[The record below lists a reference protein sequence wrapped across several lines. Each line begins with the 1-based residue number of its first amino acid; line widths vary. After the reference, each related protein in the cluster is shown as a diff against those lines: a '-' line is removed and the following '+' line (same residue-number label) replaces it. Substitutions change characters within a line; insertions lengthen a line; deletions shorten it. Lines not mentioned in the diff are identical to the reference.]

1 MHPATPVLKDLVLV
15 GGGHSHVIVIKSFGM
30 EPMPGVRLTVIS
42 RDVQAPYS
50 GMLPGLIAGHYSF
63 DEAHIDLRPLARFA
77 GARFLRDEVIGV
89 DPVRKTIACR
99 GRPPVPYDVLSIN
112 IGSTPGLQVP
122 GAAGAVVVKPIDGFW
137 RRWELLRDRCL
148 ARRHETCIGVVGGGA
163 GGVELLLAVQYRL
176 RQLLRDQGRAATHLH
191 FHLLTATDEIL
202 QEHNSRVRSKFTDV
216 LAERGVSVHS
226 GSRVTRVLSADDTA
240 GDAASDRAG
249 DGAVD
254 GEAPDPHLEADAPT
268 RAASVGLPRAHRVEL
283 EGGGSLD
290 LDEVLWVT
298 TARAAA
304 WPEESGLDVDERGF
318 IRVQDTLQAISYPD
332 IFAAGDI
339 AAVDD
344 HPRPKAGVFAVRQG
358 PPLAANLRACLLGEP
373 AAPFHPQEKFLSLI
387 STGDRYAIASRGE
400 WAAEGAWVWRWKDR
414 IDRRFMDN
422 FNELPAMQ
430 AADSEGDGYVDPR
443 LLDDASAAELVRS
456 GDADLQHLPGGLSDT
471 EKALDAIS
479 TVAMRCGGCGAKVG
493 ATVLHRVLAAL
504 EPVSRPDVVVGL
516 DAADDAAIVE
526 VPAGKQLVQTVDFFR
541 DFIDDPNVFGK
552 VAANHA
558 LGDIFAMGAEPQTVL
573 ATVTI
578 PYGLEAKIE
587 ADLLQLLG
595 GAVEVFNEENTAL
608 VGGHTGEG
616 AELAVGFA
624 VNGLIEAD
632 AALGKNGM
640 RPGDGLILTKPLGTG
655 ALFAAH
661 MRRRAKGRWIE
672 AALRS
677 MMQSSRAAAAC
688 CIEHGAT
695 AMTDVT
701 GFGLLGHLVEMTKAS
716 GVDATLDLSV
726 VPALDGALEVMR
738 AGVFSSLQAQNVRL
752 RRAIDNL
759 EEAAAHP
766 AHALL
771 FDPQTAGGLLASVP
785 GANVVACVN
794 ALRAR
799 GYGRAVA
806 IGEVRDSDFGAA
818 PVRLLC

>member
-1 MHPATPVLKDLVLV
+1 MNPAAPILKDLVLV
-15 GGGHSHVIVIKSFGM
+15 GGGHSHVSVIKSFGM
-30 EPMPGVRLTVIS
+30 EPMPGVRVTVIS
-42 RDVQAPYS
+42 RDVHAPYS
-50 GMLPGLIAGHYSF
+50 GMLPGLIAGHYTF
-63 DEAHIDLRPLARFA
+63 DEAHIDLRPLAHFA
-77 GARFLRDEVIGV
+77 GARFLHDEVIGV
-89 DPVRKTIACR
+89 DPVRKTITCR
-99 GRPPVPYDVLSIN
+99 GRPPVLYDVLSIN
-112 IGSTPGLQVP
+112 IGSTPGLTVP
-122 GAAGAVVVKPIDGFW
+122 GAAGAVVPVKPIDGFW
-137 RRWELLRDRCL
+137 RRWEMLRDRCL
-148 ARRHETCIGVVGGGA
+148 ERRDETHIGVVGAGA

-176 RQLLRDQGRAATHLH
+176 GRLLRDQGRAATHLH
-191 FHLLTATDEIL
+191 YHLLTATDEIL
-202 QEHNSRVRSKFTDV
+202 QTHNGRVRSKFADV
-216 LAERGVSVHS
+216 LAERGVSVHT
-226 GSRVTRVLSADDTA
+226 GSWVTRVLSA
-240 GDAASDRAG
+240 GDVRTQATPA
-249 DGAVD
+249 
-254 GEAPDPHLEADAPT
+254 E
-268 RAASVGLPRAHRVEL
+268 LPRAYRVEL

-304 WPEESGLDVDERGF
+304 WPEKSGLDVDDRGF
-318 IRVQDTLQAISYPD
+318 IRVQDTLQAVSYSD

-358 PPLAANLRACLLGEP
+358 PPLTENLRAALLGEP
-373 AAPFHPQEKFLSLI
+373 AQPFRPQEKFLSII
-387 STGDRYAIASRGE
+387 STGDRHAIASRGE
-400 WAAEGAWVWRWKDR
+400 WAVEGAWVWRWKDR

-422 FNELPAMQ
+422 FNELPAM
-430 AADSEGDGYVDPR
+430 DPSDGGGDGYVDPR
-443 LLDDASAAELVRS
+443 LFDDAAAAELVHS
-456 GDADLQHLPGGLSDT
+456 SAADLQHLSAGLSDT

-493 ATVLHRVLAAL
+493 ATVLNRVLAAL
-504 EPVSRPDVVVGL
+504 QPVSRPDVVVGL
-516 DAADDAAIVE
+516 GAADDAAVVD

-541 DFIDDPNVFGK
+541 AFIDDPHVFGR

-558 LGDIFAMGAEPQTVL
+558 LGDIFAMGAEPQTAL

-578 PYGLEAKIE
+578 PFGLEAKIE
-587 ADLLQLLG
+587 ADLMQLLS
-595 GAVEVFNEENTAL
+595 GAVEVLNKENTAL

-616 AELAVGFA
+616 AELAIGFA
-624 VNGLIEAD
+624 INGLVQAG

-640 RPGDGLILTKPLGTG
+640 RPGDGLVLTKPLGTG
-655 ALFAAH
+655 ALFAAD
-661 MRRRAKGRWIE
+661 MRRRAKGRWVE

-701 GFGLLGHLVEMTKAS
+701 GFGLLGHLVEMTTAS
-716 GVDATLDLSV
+716 GVDVTLDLRAI
-726 VPALDGALEVMR
+726 PALDGALEVMR
-738 AGVFSSLQAQNVRL
+738 GGVFSSLQAQNVRL
-752 RRAIDNL
+752 RRAISNL
-759 EEAAAHP
+759 EEVAAHP

-785 GANVVACVN
+785 GDNVVACVN

-799 GYGRAVA
+799 GYGRAAA